1 MSEDVTENTKAL
13 LLLTSPLMS
22 GKDPGSA
29 PILSLGD
36 YRKLHRVLDAEGAS
50 PSDLTSPQ
58 SDLLLA
64 VCDQVLDRNR
74 LELLLSR
81 GFQLG
86 PAIDAWQ
93 ARSIWVLGKFDPDYP
108 HVLTTKLGD
117 DAPPVLFGCGD
128 KELLDSGG
136 LAIVGSRDAD
146 ITAKEFTEQV
156 ATQAAHSQVT
166 VVSGGA
172 RGVDQWAMAGALN
185 EGGRVIGVV
194 ADSLARLVVDRQNR
208 EVLMEGQLTLV
219 SPYDPHAGFNVGN
232 AMGRNKLI
240 YASADAGLIVS
251 SDLNKGGT
259 WAGAKE
265 QLDRYSFGPLYVR
278 PAVDDSPGLQALVAK
293 GAAVW
298 PSASNTDEFR
308 ELLQP
313 AGVVA
318 LPVRDSSLTL
328 F

>member
-1 MSEDVTENTKAL
+1 MSQDVTENTKAL
-13 LLLTSPLMS
+13 LLLTSPLVS
-22 GKDPGSA
+22 GKDHVSA
-29 PILSLGD
+29 PILSLGE
-36 YRKLHRVLDAEGAS
+36 YKKLQQVLDAEGAS
-50 PSDLTSPQ
+50 PSDLTSPA
-58 SDLLLA
+58 SNTLLA
-64 VCDQVLDRNR
+64 ICDQVIDRTR
-74 LELLLSR
+74 LESLLSR

-93 ARSIWVLGKFDPDYP
+93 ARAIWVVGKCDPDYP

-146 ITAKEFTEQV
+146 ITAKDFTEQV
-156 ATQAAHSQVT
+156 AAQAAHSQVT

-185 EGGRVIGVV
+185 SGGRVIGVL

-219 SPYDPHAGFNVGN
+219 SPYGPHAGFNVGN
-232 AMGRNKLI
+232 AMQRNKLI
-240 YASADAGLIVS
+240 YAFADAGLIVS

-265 QLDRYSFGPLYVR
+265 QLDRYKFGPLYVR
-278 PAVDDSPGLQALVAK
+278 PAVEDSPGLQALVAK
-293 GAAVW
+293 GTAVW
-298 PSASNTDEFR
+298 PSANNADEFR
-308 ELLQP
+308 GLLHS
-313 AGVVA
+313 AVGA
-318 LPVRDSSLTL
+318 AIPVKDSSLTL